1 MNDPMQSPPPGPPQA
16 PIYNPP
22 SGGGT
27 PVPDYMVFAIL
38 STVLGTLFNLMAC
51 CCLPVALGT
60 GIFAIVQANKAKAFA
75 AAGNSM
81 DGLKAASQAKIWSI
95 VTAVIGVLCLLF
107 WIASIIFQF
116 ALNPQMI
123 QNMMN

>member
-16 PIYNPP
+16 PMYHPP
-22 SGGGT
+22 AGP
-27 PVPDYMVFAIL
+27 PVPDHMVFAIL

-75 AAGNSM
+75 AAGNT
-81 DGLKAASQAKIWSI
+81 DEGLRAAGQAKIWSI

-107 WIASIIFQF
+107 WIASLVFQI
-116 ALNPQMI
+116 AISPEMI
-123 QNMMN
+123 QNMVR